1 MIAIHQPEFM
11 PWLGFFDKMMR
22 ADKYV
27 IFDHV
32 QFKKRY
38 FENRN
43 RIKRD
48 EQTVWL
54 SAPVKTKGKYLQPIN
69 EVAIDNSTPWQ
80 KRMWETIRHG
90 YSKSPYF
97 SLFAEEI
104 EQLIMKQEYQMLMD
118 FNLAC
123 ICWFRK
129 VLTIE
134 NPVVFS
140 SRLGVA
146 DYKAS
151 DLIREICKRMDAQRY
166 LCGPSGK
173 DYLNEDDFRREGI
186 EIVWQEFQHPKYPQL
201 SHEFTPYM
209 SVLDL
214 VFNCGLKSR
223 DVIEGYHSG

>member
-1 MIAIHQPEFM
+1 
-11 PWLGFFDKMMR
+11 
-22 ADKYV
+22 
-27 IFDHV
+27 
-32 QFKKRY
+32 
-38 FENRN
+38 
-43 RIKRD
+43 
-48 EQTVWL
+48 
-54 SAPVKTKGKYLQPIN
+54 
-69 EVAIDNSTPWQ
+69 
-80 KRMWETIRHG
+80 
-90 YSKSPYF
+90 
-97 SLFAEEI
+97 
-104 EQLIMKQEYQMLMD
+104 MLMD